1 MIEYNIA
8 DIVVLTDSYMKE
20 WAPDERLIAAAD
32 GSRPQCDIG
41 IIIGKNMH
49 PRNSKLVMYEVFWF
63 PANKIYKDHGR
74 RLKLISAIEN

>member
-41 IIIGKNMH
+41 IIIGKNIFYAVT
-49 PRNSKLVMYEVFWF
+49 NVTKLRFKDF
-63 PANKIYKDHGR
+63 LSLIILIY
-74 RLKLISAIEN
+74 